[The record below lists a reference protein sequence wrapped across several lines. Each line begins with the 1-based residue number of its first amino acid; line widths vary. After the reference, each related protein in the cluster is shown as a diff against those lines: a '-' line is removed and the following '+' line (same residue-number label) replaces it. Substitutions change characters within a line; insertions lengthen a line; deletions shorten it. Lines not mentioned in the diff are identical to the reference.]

1 MFKPLN
7 KDAEI
12 AKSRRNLPSWQQLGC
27 TYFITWRLADS
38 VPAFQLK
45 EWEAAHQNFRAAHP
59 EPDWSE
65 DTWQKYHWQITRR
78 MEEYLDAGSGAC
90 VLQDGRLRKLVAE
103 ALGHFAGSRWELGS
117 YVLMPNHVHV
127 LLTPGL
133 ENSLSDILKSI
144 KRHTSREL
152 NRAIGKTGTPLWQEE
167 SFHHAVRSEAQL
179 LKFQQYIRA
188 NPAKAGLAE
197 GTFTVSP

>member
-12 AKSRRNLPSWQQLGC
+12 AKSRRNLPSWQQPGC

-45 EWEAAHQNFRAAHP
+45 EWEAARKAFRAAHP
-59 EPDWSE
+59 ELDWSE
-65 DTWQKYHWQITRR
+65 ETWQEYHREITRR
-78 MEEYLDAGSGAC
+78 MEKYLDAGYGAC
-90 VLQDGRLRKLVAE
+90 VLQYGRLRQIVAE
-103 ALGHFAGSRWELGS
+103 ALGCFAGSRWELGS

-127 LLTPGL
+127 LLTPASGF
-133 ENSLSDILKSI
+133 SLSDVLKSI
-144 KRHTSREL
+144 KRHTAREI
-152 NRAIGKTGTPLWQEE
+152 NRMTGQTGAPLWQEE
-167 SFHHAVRSEAQL
+167 SFHHAVRSAAQL
-179 LKFQQYIRA
+179 LKFQKYIRD

-197 GTFTVSP
+197 GTFTVGP